1 MSYSVR
7 FFICKRPIC
16 LLYFIIECVLPIM
29 QNKIMMVQ
37 MSWASNHPERP
48 VDKSVFTID
57 MFNSQKKRKKHPP
70 LKKKILRGFFL
81 FLLIL

>member
-37 MSWASNHPERP
+37 MSWASNHPAR
-48 VDKSVFTID
+48 DGKD
-57 MFNSQKKRKKHPP
+57 
-70 LKKKILRGFFL
+70 
-81 FLLIL
+81 LLINQSS